1 MKKHHNS
8 NRAILVLECP
18 WDLDE
23 GTSNR
28 SSVLPFIEGIA
39 KLAGDTE
46 VYHANFYD
54 KQSFKKALGYLCR
67 SSFQNAVVYVAAHG
81 YRNKIAGVSIIDLLC
96 EIGFEAKNCNITG
109 VMLGSCYVGK
119 ENYAME
125 ACTEGTH
132 IKWCAGYTSSCLWLE
147 GTMIDSAI
155 IATMLSLDE
164 DDYEHKEHLIGQI
177 ASAIRPFSRSF
188 VIGDDYKGNPVTLQQ
203 SLQFVVQ
210 PRGQGNRA
218 KTVSAEVFQ
227 AYEAC

>member
-23 GTSNR
+23 GDTNR

-54 KQSFKKALGYLCR
+54 KQSFTKALKYLCKSR
-67 SSFQNAVVYVAAHG
+67 FQNAVVYVAAHG
-81 YRNKIAGVSIIDLLC
+81 YRSKIAGVPIIDLLC
-96 EIGFEAKNCNITG
+96 QIGLEAKSCNITG

-125 ACTEGTH
+125 ACIEGTNV
-132 IKWCAGYTSSCLWLE
+132 KWCAGYTSSCLWLE

-155 IATMLSLDE
+155 IATMLSLEEE
-164 DDYEHKEHLIGQI
+164 DYLSKELLIDGI
-177 ASAIRPFSRSF
+177 ASAIRPFSKSF
-188 VIGDDYKGNPVTLQQ
+188 VLGEDYKGNPVDLQQ

-210 PRGQGNRA
+210 PSGQGNRA
-218 KTVSAEVFQ
+218 RTVSAEVFQ
-227 AYEAC
+227 AYEA